1 MTNNAR
7 SRAWFRL
14 AVVYFVLAVAMG
26 IVMGASGDHTL
37 SAVHAHLNL
46 LGWVTMTLFALI
58 GMAHPAITEGPV
70 ATGQFWLHNIGVPV
84 MLGALALRLKGYT
97 VVEPVIGL
105 ASVVVGVG
113 VALFAWLVLTRIG
126 AQTAA
131 STGSSTGAS
140 PWLAG
145 SNPARPTTNAQ

>member
-1 MTNNAR
+1 MTDNAR
-7 SRAWFRL
+7 SRAWFRV
-14 AVVYFVLAVAMG
+14 AVVYFVLAVALG

-37 SAVHAHLNL
+37 TAVHAHLNL

-58 GMAHPAITEGPV
+58 GMAYPAITEGPV

-97 VVEPVIGL
+97 AVEPVIGL

-113 VALFAWLVLTRIG
+113 VVLFAWLVLTRIG
-126 AQTAA
+126 AQPAA
-131 STGSSTGAS
+131 STGRSTGAQPHIS
-140 PWLAG
+140 
-145 SNPARPTTNAQ
+145 

>member
-1 MTNNAR
+1 MTHNAR
-7 SRAWFRL
+7 SRAWFRV
-14 AVVYFVLAVAMG
+14 AIVYFVVAVALG

-37 SAVHAHLNL
+37 TAVHAHLNL

-70 ATGQFWLHNIGVPV
+70 ATAQFWLHNIGVPV

-97 VVEPVIGL
+97 AAEPVIGL

-113 VALFAWLVLTRIG
+113 VVLFAWLVLTRIG
-126 AQTAA
+126 AQPAA
-131 STGSSTGAS
+131 GTSRGAG
-140 PWLAG
+140 A
-145 SNPARPTTNAQ
+145 